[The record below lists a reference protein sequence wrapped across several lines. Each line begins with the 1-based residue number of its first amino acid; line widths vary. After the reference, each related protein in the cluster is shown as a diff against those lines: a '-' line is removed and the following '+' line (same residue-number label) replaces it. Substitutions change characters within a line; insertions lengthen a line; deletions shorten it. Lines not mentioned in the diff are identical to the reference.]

1 MALLFEDD
9 FVGAAGSIAG
19 RAATGA
25 SWGASLTGAGQCEL
39 NGSGECVVSAAANDE
54 GLHLTTDIASTDD
67 FTFSGSIKNT
77 ASAYSSQNFLRLKVY
92 TSSSGSS
99 GDYIG
104 LTLTPGSGSQYF
116 VQFLCSIGGSPE
128 VVNWTQPG
136 SVGTV
141 CAFEMK
147 VNQLAGTVEVWTAG
161 VLRGTIPQAPTV
173 AKLIPSVDIQRSA
186 TGSAGGSVLHMRIDT
201 AGPPPPTPDFWT
213 NFVNTRE
220 VA

>member
-19 RAATGA
+19 RVTTGGA
-25 SWGASLTGAGQCEL
+25 WGASLSPAGECELDGAGA
-39 NGSGECVVSAAANDE
+39 CVVSADAADE
-54 GLHLTTDIASTDD
+54 GIHLLTDILSTDD

-77 ASAYSSQNFLRLKVY
+77 ASAFSSQNFLRLKVF

-116 VQFLCSIGGSPE
+116 VQFLCSIGGSIQT
-128 VVNWTQPG
+128 VDWTQPG
-136 SVGTV
+136 GVGTV
-141 CAFEMK
+141 CAFEMR
-147 VNQLAGTVEVWTAG
+147 VDQAAGEVEVWTAG

-173 AKLIPSVDIQRSA
+173 AKLIPSIDIQRSN
-186 TGSAGGSVLHMRIDT
+186 TGIDGGAVLHMRIDT
-201 AGPPPPTPDFWT
+201 AGPPPATPDFWT